1 MGRKNNGKPPAECFR
16 DNPLHRLTAG
26 KLPDKRTAC
35 LMTTPHQNAI
45 GQLKT
50 LLLSGDPRFWELLA
64 QATWSARDFEEL
76 FLLSSLRKKAHARKL
91 NPPQPPKD
99 KLRLAI
105 LGGYSLYPLHE
116 LIEHLCELENHPVEL
131 WQGDY
136 DNYISEIMDEA
147 SGLYAFAPHV
157 VFLLP
162 AERRCLYTGKLTD
175 PRELAQAEAQRV
187 VDSLLEL
194 TRKVNERTGAE
205 VITTNFMLP
214 ARHDLGAF
222 RSRTLGSDWSFR
234 KWVNLELG
242 LAAPAYLHLCD
253 WEFLA
258 NRIGGLAAR
267 DERSWFESKQPCSP
281 ALLVELAREAARLTG
296 ALKRA
301 PKKVLVLDLD
311 NTLWGGVVA
320 DDGLEGIELGD
331 TSPRGEAFK
340 AFQKYIVSLKQRG
353 VLLAVC
359 SKNDHAK
366 AAEPFEKHPD
376 MVLKMEDI
384 VCFKANWE
392 PKSENIRAMAPE
404 LNLGLDSFVFVDD
417 NPAEIEIVRQF
428 APEVTTILLGPDP
441 SDYVAQLAD
450 CRLFEPKNITGEDAE
465 RTSQYRSDAQR
476 KALAATVTDMAA
488 YLESLQMEAVIS
500 EFTPVDVPRL
510 SQLINKSNQFNLT
523 TRRRSEAEV
532 TAVMNDAGFIG
543 YSVRLKDRFG
553 DHGLIGIVI
562 GEQAGE
568 TMRVDTWLMSCRV
581 LKRQVEEETLN
592 ELARLAAARGCTRL
606 EGIYLP
612 TAKNEMVRDFYGRM
626 GFTLTAESQAKHE
639 FELQLE
645 SFQPVP
651 TKIKIIRRAY
661 EPS

>member
-1 MGRKNNGKPPAECFR
+1 MDVA
-16 DNPLHRLTAG
+16 PLKQL
-26 KLPDKRTAC
+26 L
-35 LMTTPHQNAI
+35 LQNDPEFWA
-45 GQLKT
+45 QLKSLT
-50 LLLSGDPRFWELLA
+50 K
-64 QATWSARDFEEL
+64 SARDFEEL

-91 NPPQPPKD
+91 SAPGVIHEKI
-99 KLRLAI
+99 RLAM

-116 LIEHLCELENHPVEL
+116 LIEHLCEMDGFPIEL

-136 DNYISEIMDEA
+136 DNYISEIMDDDSE
-147 SGLYAFAPHV
+147 LYAFAPQV

-162 AERRCLYTGKLTD
+162 AERRCVYTGKLTD
-175 PRELAQAEAQRV
+175 PHELVQPEARRV

-194 TRKVNERTGAE
+194 ARKVNEQTGAE

-222 RSRTLGSDWSFR
+222 RSRTLGSDWTFR

-242 LAAPAYLHLCD
+242 LNAPPFLHICD
-253 WEFLA
+253 LEFLT
-258 NRIGGLAAR
+258 NRLGGLAAR
-267 DERSWFESKQPCSP
+267 DERSWFESKQPCSS
-281 ALLVELAREAARLTG
+281 ALLVELAREAAQIILS
-296 ALKRA
+296 LKRA

-311 NTLWGGVVA
+311 NTLWGGVLA
-320 DDGLEGIELGD
+320 DDGMEGIEIGD

-340 AFQKYIVSLKQRG
+340 AFQKYIASLKQRG

-359 SKNDHAK
+359 SKNDFAK
-366 AAEPFEKHPD
+366 ATEPFEKHPD

-384 VCFKANWE
+384 VSFKANWE

-450 CRLFEPKNITGEDAE
+450 CRLFEPRSITGEDAE
-465 RTSQYRSDAQR
+465 RTDQYRSEAQR
-476 KALAATVTDMAA
+476 QSLAAAVTDMAS

-500 EFTPVDVPRL
+500 EFAPVDVPRL

-523 TRRRSEAEV
+523 THRRSEAEV
-532 TAVMNDAGFIG
+532 IAVMNGPEYAG
-543 YSVRLKDRFG
+543 YSMRLKDRFG
-553 DHGLIGIVI
+553 DHGLISIVI
-562 GEQAGE
+562 GEKVGDA
-568 TMRVDTWLMSCRV
+568 MKIDTWLMSCRV
-581 LKRQVEEETLN
+581 LKRGVEEEVLN
-592 ELARLAAARGCTRL
+592 ELARLTKARHCQCLLGTF
-606 EGIYLP
+606 LP
-612 TAKNEMVRDFYGRM
+612 TPKNEMVRDFYGRM
-626 GFTLTAESQAKHE
+626 GFTLTSESETKRE
-639 FELQLE
+639 FELRLE
-645 SFQPVP
+645 NFQPIP
-651 TKIKIIRRAY
+651 TKIKIARRAY

>member
-1 MGRKNNGKPPAECFR
+1 MN
-16 DNPLHRLTAG
+16 
-26 KLPDKRTAC
+26 
-35 LMTTPHQNAI
+35 HQNQIAT
-45 GQLKT
+45 LKT
-50 LLLSGDPRFWELLA
+50 LLLAGDARFWEALGR
-64 QATWSARDFEEL
+64 ATRDARDFEEL

-91 NPPQPPKD
+91 AHPGVVHEKI
-99 KLRLAI
+99 RLAI
-105 LGGYSLYPLHE
+105 VGGYSLYPLHE
-116 LIEHLCELENHPVEL
+116 LIEHLCEVENFPVEL

-136 DNYISEIMDEA
+136 DNYISEIMDDG

-157 VFLLP
+157 VFILP
-162 AERRCLYTGKLTD
+162 AERRCTYTGHLTD
-175 PRELAQAEAQRV
+175 ARELQQAEAQRT
-187 VDSLLEL
+187 VDSLLDL
-194 TRKVNERTGAE
+194 AHKVNEKTGAE
-205 VITTNFMLP
+205 IIMTNFMPP

-242 LAAPAYLHLCD
+242 LAAPAYLHICD
-253 WEFLA
+253 WAFLA
-258 NRIGGLAAR
+258 HRHGGLAAR

-281 ALLVELAREAARLTG
+281 SLMVELAREATHLIAS
-296 ALKRA
+296 LKRA

-340 AFQKYIVSLKQRG
+340 AFQKYIASLKQRG

-359 SKNDHAK
+359 SKNDFAK

-384 VCFKANWE
+384 VSFKANWE

-428 APEVTTILLGPDP
+428 APEVATILLGPDP

-450 CRLFEPKNITGEDAE
+450 CRLFEPRSITAEDAG

-476 KALAATVTDMAA
+476 QALAATVTDMAS
-488 YLESLQMEAVIS
+488 YLESLQMESAVS

-532 TAVMNDAGFIG
+532 FAVMNDKKFIG

-553 DHGLIGIVI
+553 DHGLISIVI
-562 GEQAGE
+562 GEKSGDA
-568 TMRVDTWLMSCRV
+568 MKIDTWLMSCRV
-581 LKRQVEEETLN
+581 LKRQVEEEVLN
-592 ELARLAAARGCTRL
+592 ELARLAKLKSCTRL
-606 EGIYLP
+606 EGVFLP
-612 TAKNEMVRDFYGRM
+612 TPKNEMVRDFYGRM
-626 GFTLTAESQAKHE
+626 GFTLTAESETKRE
-639 FELQLE
+639 FELRLE
-645 SFQPVP
+645 PFQPIP
-651 TKIKIIRRAY
+651 TKIKITRRAY
-661 EPS
+661 QNL

>member
-1 MGRKNNGKPPAECFR
+1 MDPAPLKNLLLQN
-16 DNPLHRLTAG
+16 NPEFWA
-26 KLPDKRTAC
+26 
-35 LMTTPHQNAI
+35 
-45 GQLKT
+45 QLK
-50 LLLSGDPRFWELLA
+50 LLTRA
-64 QATWSARDFEEL
+64 ARDFEEL
-76 FLLSSLRKKAHARKL
+76 FLLSSLRKKAHARNL
-91 NPPQPPKD
+91 QPPKPARE

-116 LIEHLCELENHPVEL
+116 LIEHLCEVEGLPVEL

-136 DNYISEIMDEA
+136 DNYISEIMDDDSE
-147 SGLYAFAPHV
+147 LYTFAPQV
-157 VFLLP
+157 VFMLP
-162 AERRCLYTGKLTD
+162 AERRCVYTGKLTD
-175 PRELAQAEAQRV
+175 PRELPQAEAQRM
-187 VDSLLEL
+187 VDSVLEL
-194 TRKVNERTGAE
+194 ARKVNEKTRAE
-205 VITTNFMLP
+205 IIATNFMLP
-214 ARHDLGAF
+214 PHHDLGAF
-222 RSRTLGSDWSFR
+222 RVRTLASDWSFR

-242 LAAPAYLHLCD
+242 LAAPSYLHVCD

-281 ALLVELAREAARLTG
+281 ALLVELAREVAQLIISF
-296 ALKRA
+296 KRA

-320 DDGLEGIELGD
+320 DDGLEGIDLGD

-384 VCFKANWE
+384 VSFKANWE

-428 APEVTTILLGPDP
+428 VPEVTTIQLGPDP
-441 SDYVAQLAD
+441 SEYVAQLAD
-450 CRLFEPKNITGEDAE
+450 SRLFEPRGITSEDAE
-465 RTSQYRSDAQR
+465 RTSQYRSDSQR
-476 KALAATVTDMAA
+476 KALEASVTDMAS

-523 TRRRSEAEV
+523 THRRSEAEV
-532 TAVMNDAGFIG
+532 IAVMNDPEYVG
-543 YSVRLKDRFG
+543 YSMRLKDRFG
-553 DHGLIGIVI
+553 DHGLISIVI
-562 GEQAGE
+562 GKKTGE
-568 TMRVDTWLMSCRV
+568 TMLVDTWLMSCRV
-581 LKRQVEEETLN
+581 LKRQVEEEVLN
-592 ELARLAAARGCTRL
+592 ELARLAKARGCARL

-612 TAKNEMVRDFYGRM
+612 TPKNEMVRDFYGRM
-626 GFTLTAESQAKHE
+626 GFTLTTENEMKRE
-639 FELQLE
+639 FELRLE
-645 SFQPVP
+645 AYQPIP
-651 TKIKIIRRAY
+651 TKIKITRRAY
-661 EPS
+661 EPG

>member
-1 MGRKNNGKPPAECFR
+1 MDIG
-16 DNPLHRLTAG
+16 PLKTLLLRG
-26 KLPDKRTAC
+26 DPEFW
-35 LMTTPHQNAI
+35 

-50 LLLSGDPRFWELLA
+50 LTRA
-64 QATWSARDFEEL
+64 ARDFAEL
-76 FLLSSLRKKAHARKL
+76 FLLSSLRKKAHARNL
-91 NPPQPPKD
+91 PQPAAAAKPI
-99 KLRLAI
+99 RLAI
-105 LGGYSLYPLHE
+105 VGGYSLYPLCE
-116 LIEHLCELENHPVEL
+116 LIEHLCEVDGLPVEL
-131 WQGDY
+131 WSGDY
-136 DNYISEIMDEA
+136 DNYISEIMDDDSE
-147 SGLYAFAPHV
+147 LYAFAPQV
-157 VFLLP
+157 VFILP
-162 AERRCLYTGKLTD
+162 AERRCTYTGKLTD
-175 PRELAQAEAQRV
+175 PRGLAQAEAQRV

-194 TRKVNERTGAE
+194 ARRVNEKTGAE

-222 RSRTLGSDWSFR
+222 RSRTLGSDWAFR
-234 KWVNLELG
+234 QWVNLELG

-253 WEFLA
+253 WAFLA
-258 NRIGGLAAR
+258 SRHGGLTAR
-267 DERSWFESKQPCSP
+267 DERAWFETKQPCSS
-281 ALLVELAREAARLTG
+281 ALLVELAREVAQLIA

-320 DDGLEGIELGD
+320 DDGLAGIELGD

-340 AFQKYIVSLKQRG
+340 AFQKYIASLQQRG

-359 SKNDHAK
+359 SKNDLAR
-366 AAEPFEKHPD
+366 AQEPFEKHPD
-376 MVLKMEDI
+376 MVLKLEDI
-384 VCFKANWE
+384 VSFKANWE

-450 CRLFEPKNITGEDAE
+450 CRLFEPRNITSEDAD

-476 KALAATVTDMAA
+476 QALAATVTDMAS
-488 YLESLQMEAVIS
+488 YLESLAMEAVIS

-532 TAVMNDAGFIG
+532 QAVMNDSSFVGF
-543 YSVRLKDRFG
+543 SVRLKDRFG
-553 DHGLIGIVI
+553 DHGLISIVI
-562 GEQAGE
+562 GEKVGQ
-568 TMRVDTWLMSCRV
+568 TLKIDTWLMSCRV
-581 LKRQVEEETLN
+581 LKRQVEEAVLN
-592 ELARLAAARGCTRL
+592 ELVRLARLKDCSSLLGT
-606 EGIYLP
+606 YLP

-626 GFTLTAESQAKHE
+626 GFTLTAESAAKRE
-639 FELQLE
+639 FEMNLDTF
-645 SFQPVP
+645 SPVT
-651 TKIKIIRRAY
+651 TKIKITRRAY
-661 EPS
+661 DTPQK

>member
-1 MGRKNNGKPPAECFR
+1 MVN
-16 DNPLHRLTAG
+16 
-26 KLPDKRTAC
+26 
-35 LMTTPHQNAI
+35 
-45 GQLKT
+45 
-50 LLLSGDPRFWELLA
+50 
-64 QATWSARDFEEL
+64 
-76 FLLSSLRKKAHARKL
+76 
-91 NPPQPPKD
+91 
-99 KLRLAI
+99 
-105 LGGYSLYPLHE
+105 
-116 LIEHLCELENHPVEL
+116 
-131 WQGDY
+131 
-136 DNYISEIMDEA
+136 
-147 SGLYAFAPHV
+147 
-157 VFLLP
+157 
-162 AERRCLYTGKLTD
+162 
-175 PRELAQAEAQRV
+175 
-187 VDSLLEL
+187 SLLEL
-194 TRKVNERTGAE
+194 TRKVNGKTRAE
-205 VITTNFMLP
+205 VIITNFMLP
-214 ARHDLGAF
+214 ARHDLGGF

-242 LAAPAYLHLCD
+242 LNAPPFLHLCD

-258 NRIGGLAAR
+258 NRLGGLAAR

-281 ALLVELAREAARLTG
+281 ALLVELAREVTQLILS
-296 ALKRA
+296 LKRA

-340 AFQKYIVSLKQRG
+340 AFQKYIASLRQRG

-359 SKNDHAK
+359 SKNDFAK

-376 MVLKMEDI
+376 MVLKMEDL
-384 VCFKANWE
+384 VSFKANWE
-392 PKSENIRAMAPE
+392 PKSENLRAMARV

-450 CRLFEPKNITGEDAE
+450 SRLFEPRSITAEDAE

-476 KALAATVTDMAA
+476 KALEASVTDLAS

-532 TAVMNDAGFIG
+532 IAVMNDPNFIG

-553 DHGLIGIVI
+553 DHGLISVVI
-562 GEQAGE
+562 GEKAGDA
-568 TMRVDTWLMSCRV
+568 MRIDTWLMSCRV
-581 LKRQVEEETLN
+581 LKRGVEEEVLN
-592 ELARLAAARGCTRL
+592 ELVRLAKLKNCTRL
-606 EGIYLP
+606 EGLFLP
-612 TAKNEMVRDFYGRM
+612 TAKNEMVRDFYARM
-626 GFTLTAESQAKHE
+626 GFTLTSEAETKRE
-639 FELQLE
+639 FELRLE
-645 SFQPVP
+645 ELQPIP
-651 TKIKIIRRAY
+651 TKIKITRRAY
-661 EPS
+661 EPG